1 MKLILS
7 IAKRIVYRLEP
18 EGFARFILSRIRTGA
33 HTPLAPMLDAKKIS
47 MISKYI
53 TSSDE
58 VLEFGSGGSTIEI
71 SRQCGHLTTIESDRA
86 FLRGVEKTCSNY
98 KIKNV
103 SFFHADIGPTT
114 WYGYPVPFLRIIMQ
128 GKYNYYYTSLWKR
141 GVLKSGAKMIIIDG
155 RFRVATFFTIVK
167 ENPCNSFVVVFDDFI
182 GRPEYEEV
190 LNHYTP
196 TEYSGS
202 AAIFKI
208 EKKSSTKNDEL
219 ILKYSRDP
227 R

>member
-1 MKLILS
+1 
-7 IAKRIVYRLEP
+7 
-18 EGFARFILSRIRTGA
+18 
-33 HTPLAPMLDAKKIS
+33 
-47 MISKYI
+47 
-53 TSSDE
+53 
-58 VLEFGSGGSTIEI
+58 
-71 SRQCGHLTTIESDRA
+71 
-86 FLRGVEKTCSNY
+86 
-98 KIKNV
+98 
-103 SFFHADIGPTT
+103 
-114 WYGYPVPFLRIIMQ
+114 MQ

-141 GVLKSGAKMIIIDG
+141 GVLKSGAKVILIDG

-167 ENPCNSFVVVFDDFI
+167 ENPCNSFIVVFDDFI

-196 TEYSGS
+196 IEYSGS